1 MGASAGGRL
10 ARGLAVALVGLALP
24 ASASAA
30 AGATKL
36 SPTSQTLTIPSAA
49 GGSCTARQSAGT
61 RGVAVSR
68 YTAASDGAITAHLR
82 GGGYD
87 DWDLALFDAASGRRL
102 DASFGFGANEIVQAV
117 VHKGQVLAIQACR
130 LKGSSARLALTIAGV
145 AAPPAQPGARAPPP
159 ALGGIPPSSPPHP
172 DLLP

>member
-10 ARGLAVALVGLALP
+10 ARGLALALVGLALP

-30 AGATKL
+30 AGVTKL

-68 YTAASDGAITAHLR
+68 YSAASDGAITAHLR
-82 GGGYD
+82 GGAYD
-87 DWDLALFDAASGRRL
+87 DWDLAVFDVASGRRL
-102 DASFGFGANEIVQAV
+102 
-117 VHKGQVLAIQACR
+117 H
-130 LKGSSARLALTIAGV
+130 
-145 AAPPAQPGARAPPP
+145 APLR
-159 ALGGIPPSSPPHP
+159 LGGHEGVQGGGHQGAGP
-172 DLLP
+172 